1 MNQMQPV
8 LRRAPP
14 ASVVLDRSARPLPRG
29 TERYAVPGAGSVVVA
44 VSAGDTVT
52 VRDVEGCQP
61 CELVF
66 AGADGRVD
74 PRGLGVPGGASPD
87 GLLALLTNG
96 ADESARR
103 TRSALVRRAIDL
115 AGGRAVRLFG
125 GDAPAGASA
134 RFTVERDGL
143 LIVAAPGGVMDAE
156 RQDTATEI
164 ELLIARQVP
173 PMAEDAMRLP
183 EPLADPLAD
192 FRIKA
197 ATATAYRV
205 KAGEYI
211 QVIDVAGRQCTDFQ
225 CFSARKLDRGL
236 DAALDATVTRTLLGR
251 SYPTPGLPSKGFDA

>member
-103 TRSALVRRAIDL
+103 TRSALVRRAVDL

-125 GDAPAGASA
+125 GNSPAGASA

-173 PMAEDAMRLP
+173 PMAGDAMRLP

-205 KAGEYI
+205 KAGDYI

-225 CFSARKLDRGL
+225 CFSARKLDQRPG
-236 DAALDATVTRTLLGR
+236 DCR
-251 SYPTPGLPSKGFDA
+251 SMPR